1 MTIKL
6 LATFLL
12 VATLSASCSHQSKDK
27 FEKQKEE
34 LLKDDRQ
41 IIILHNNANDTIY
54 AWLNMCDM
62 DLFTE
67 SPDGS
72 PGLIIAPHDS
82 ISSSVH
88 LNYFDLTDYFEISV
102 LRKSVLDTLSTQ
114 AFYSDT
120 TYSYSLDE
128 LRRNSFSITVQ
139 GEDLKPSE

>member
-82 ISSSVH
+82 ISSNVH
-88 LNYFDLTDYFEISV
+88 LNYFDLADYFEISV